1 MSFNFFVKSNITFGR
16 GAVEKLPE
24 IIAGYGLKNIM
35 VVYDRGVKG
44 SGNCRTCDGA
54 GKESRSKSSCV

>member
-24 IIAGYGLKNIM
+24 IIAGYGLKNIE
-35 VVYDRGVKG
+35 KL
-44 SGNCRTCDGA
+44 
-54 GKESRSKSSCV
+54 KENDLKSEICKNILGFAKKLRNK